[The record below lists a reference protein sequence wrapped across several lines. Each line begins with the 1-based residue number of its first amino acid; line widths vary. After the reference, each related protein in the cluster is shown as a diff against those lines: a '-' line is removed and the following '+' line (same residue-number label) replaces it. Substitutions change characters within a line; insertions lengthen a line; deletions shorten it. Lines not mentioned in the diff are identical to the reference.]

1 MWKGKRNVRIKYTP
15 LEPSTASIAKGNTDR
30 LDDMVSYQSLNGD
43 KVSTVHGIDKAA
55 GSGDTRG
62 EWDWRGKGWLKIAG
76 SHWEVLGWGEE
87 EGTGNKWVVTMFAK
101 TLFTPA
107 GIDVYSKE
115 RTGVKSGTMEDIK
128 KALAEVDDPDVKKM
142 SAEIFQIKVDDARND

>member
-15 LEPSTASIAKGNTDR
+15 LDPSSTSIPKDSTDR
-30 LDDMVSYQSLNGD
+30 LDDLVTYQSIKGE
-43 KVSTVHGIDKAA
+43 KVSTVHGVDKAV
-55 GSGDTRG
+55 GNGDSRG

-87 EGTGNKWVVTMFAK
+87 DGTANKWVVTMFAK

-107 GIDVYSKE
+107 GIDVYSQSRE
-115 RTGVKSGTMEDIK
+115 GLRPETLDAVK
-128 KALAEVDDPDVKKM
+128 KALADIDDADVKKM
-142 SAEIFQIKVDDARND
+142 SAEIFEIQTDDARKD